1 MYLRCAVLR
10 KSVPSRITSPAV
22 RAYQRDDPRRI
33 DVEELTR
40 QLDVLVLDL
49 NEVAILAEFRRI
61 EEANRFTELRE
72 TDELLA
78 VDADGVVEDTAAID
92 DGDRLVRAQ

>member
-1 MYLRCAVLR
+1 MR
-10 KSVPSRITSPAV
+10 
-22 RAYQRDDPRRI
+22 
-33 DVEELTR
+33 LTR
-40 QLDVLVLDL
+40 KLDVLVLDL
-49 NEVAILAEFRRI
+49 NEVATLAEFRRI

-72 TDELLA
+72 ADELLA

>member
-1 MYLRCAVLR
+1 MR
-10 KSVPSRITSPAV
+10 
-22 RAYQRDDPRRI
+22 
-33 DVEELTR
+33 LTR
-40 QLDVLVLDL
+40 KLDVLVLDL